1 MTKSQPNVTA
11 LLYLLNYLVTFTV
24 QYFVTPSN
32 LTRMRAVP
40 GLTAYTVPLS
50 STVAT
55 LDLFDFHCGGRPED
69 VDACKVFS
77 VSGDSVIF
85 VWLSLIS
92 GFFTVTRQVV
102 FVPSAVIVI
111 YVLPGF
117 SPQTF
122 PESVT
127 EATLGFLDLNW
138 GCERLD
144 VVARSWQNSPCSSDK
159 EEELNWIFVLL
170 TVTIQRASAPGTFA
184 VIFAWPPF
192 LAVTRPYV
200 FTDATLELLLF
211 QVGVFPLDTIAPI

>member
-1 MTKSQPNVTA
+1 M
-11 LLYLLNYLVTFTV
+11 
-24 QYFVTPSN
+24 
-32 LTRMRAVP
+32 
-40 GLTAYTVPLS
+40 TAYTVPLS

-192 LAVTRPYV
+192 FGRHQAVCVHGCNSGVAALPGRRFSIGHDCANIKFISDIQSFAV
-200 FTDATLELLLF
+200 FC
-211 QVGVFPLDTIAPI
+211 